1 MGKGSPYGAKDTDQK
16 KISFEQ
22 LVLRI
27 PHTTVQPLARLKTT
41 AYI

>member
-27 PHTTVQPLARLKTT
+27 PGGCQSLPVDPVT
-41 AYI
+41 